1 MLPPICTREPVPV
14 QYPVQMRVMDWYKW
28 VFYSNDLM
36 PIEWSI
42 WLRCSYNLC
51 LLTYYYFYFS
61 KRIKQWIIMYSKH
74 LYFKMCITCFSLRR
88 RELQQRDFKRNL
100 KCRCT
105 TYKRHDQLQTT
116 QKQQQKEKPP
126 HHHYIEDPDDWS
138 LQGRKTQ
145 KTHTLHFLPNNPDP
159 VEVERGSHARLCL

>member
-28 VFYSNDLM
+28 VFSSNDLM
-36 PIEWSI
+36 PIDWSI

-61 KRIKQWIIMYSKH
+61 KRIKQWIIMYSTH

-116 QKQQQKEKPP
+116 QKTTTKRETTTPALHRGPRRLKPTGKK
-126 HHHYIEDPDDWS
+126 D
-138 LQGRKTQ
+138 T

-159 VEVERGSHARLCL
+159 VEVETGSHARLCL